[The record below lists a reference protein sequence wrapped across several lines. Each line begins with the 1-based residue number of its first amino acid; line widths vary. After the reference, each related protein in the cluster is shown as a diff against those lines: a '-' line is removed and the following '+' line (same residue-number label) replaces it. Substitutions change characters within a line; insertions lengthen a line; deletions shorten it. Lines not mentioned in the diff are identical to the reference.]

1 MIYQVLILNLPLSS
15 LKVKLSSLL
24 YIAPNLT
31 TVFLKIYNETRTAS
45 FGRREEVNKMTK
57 PTNTCH
63 RFQENVQENLVRHY
77 SILDIVSKFQET
89 NARVNRALF
98 RAVTDCGCI
107 KIKASRQ
114 VLPDDCSF
122 EDVRNHIQSHIEG
135 QLCENCREVIE
146 AEVGQNLFYLTG
158 MCNALGL
165 DLDDIICKEGQRV
178 NTLGMFHLR

>member
-1 MIYQVLILNLPLSS
+1 MPLFPF
-15 LKVKLSSLL
+15 V
-24 YIAPNLT
+24 PNLT

-45 FGRREEVNKMTK
+45 SRRREEVNKVTK
-57 PTNTCH
+57 PSNTCH
-63 RFQENVQENLVRHY
+63 NFQENVQENLVRHY

-107 KIKASRQ
+107 EIDASRQ

-122 EDVRNHIQSHIEG
+122 EDVRNHIQSHVEG
-135 QLCENCREVIE
+135 QLCDNCREVIE
-146 AEVGQNLFYLTG
+146 AEIGQNLFYLTG

-165 DLDDIICKEGQRV
+165 DLDELIRKESQRV